1 MPLKKLV
8 FKPGVNKENTRYT
21 TEGGW
26 YDCDK
31 IRFRQGTPE
40 KIGGWQ
46 RISSN
51 TFLGVCRSLWN
62 WVTLGGLNL
71 VSVGT
76 NLKYYIERG
85 GQYYD
90 VTPIR
95 ATTSAGDVTFAATT
109 GSATITVTDTGHGA
123 NQGDFVT
130 FSGAVSLGGNITADV
145 LNQEYQIQ
153 SIIDAN
159 SYTITATAT
168 ANASDVGDGGA
179 SVVGAYQIHVGAAI
193 QVPIEG
199 WGGGAWGSGT
209 WGFGGISA
217 EPLRLWSQSNFG
229 EDLVMT
235 YRGGELYYWDSSSGT
250 SNNRAVAVTGMMGA
264 SDVPTILNIAFVS
277 DVYRFTMAFGCNE
290 LGDSALDPMLI
301 RWSDQE
307 SVVDW
312 TPSATNQAGGI
323 RLSHGSEIVS
333 VIQTRQEIVVFTD
346 SSVYSLQYL
355 GAGSGVWGAQIL
367 GDNISIASQN
377 ACSLASGVVYW
388 MGVDKFYM
396 YDGRVQTLKCDLR
409 KYVFQD
415 INTEQFGQVISGTN
429 EGFNEVWWFYPSKD
443 STTNDRYVVYNYREQ
458 VWYYGTMARTAW
470 LDSGLR
476 DYPLA
481 ATYSQNLVNHE
492 VGVDDNE
499 SGTPVAIE
507 AYVSSSEFDIDDG
520 HNFGFVWRMLPD
532 ITFNGSTVDSPNAL
546 FTLIPLKNSG
556 SGYTDPQSVGGESY
570 ATVTRTATIPVE
582 AFTGQVYTRVRG
594 RQMVLK
600 VESDGLGTAWQL
612 GAPRIDIRPDGRR

>member
-1 MPLKKLV
+1 MPLKKLI

-46 RISSN
+46 QISSE
-51 TFLGVCRSLWN
+51 TFLGICRSLWN

-85 GQYYD
+85 GAYYD

-95 ATTSAGDVTFAATT
+95 STTAAGDVTFAATD
-109 GSATITVTDTGHGA
+109 GSATLTVSDTGHGA

-130 FSGAVSLGGNITADV
+130 FSGAVSLGGNITAAV
-145 LNQEYQIQ
+145 LNQEYQIV
-153 SIIDAN
+153 SIIDAD

-193 QVPIEG
+193 QIPIEG

-229 EDLVMT
+229 EDLVMA

-264 SDVPTILNIAFVS
+264 SDVPTVVNIAFVS
-277 DVYRFTMAFGCNE
+277 DIYRFTMAFGANE

-312 TPSATNQAGGI
+312 TPAATNQAGSL

-333 VIQTRQEIVVFTD
+333 VIQARQEILVLTD
-346 SSVYSLQYL
+346 SSIYSLQYL
-355 GAGSGVWGAQIL
+355 GAGAGVWGAQIL

-388 MGVDKFYM
+388 MGMDKFYM

-429 EGFNEVWWFYPSKD
+429 EGFNEVWWFYPSLN

-499 SGTPVAIE
+499 TGTPVAIE

-532 ITFNGSTVDSPNAL
+532 ITFNGSTVESPNAL